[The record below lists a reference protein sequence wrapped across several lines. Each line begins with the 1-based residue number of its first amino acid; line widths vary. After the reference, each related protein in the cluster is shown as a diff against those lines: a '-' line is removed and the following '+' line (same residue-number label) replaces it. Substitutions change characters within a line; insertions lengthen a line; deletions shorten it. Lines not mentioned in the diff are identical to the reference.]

1 MGFDGTSLI
10 SLLEV
15 DIPKKSPEKPVGT
28 GWEDRI
34 VVTDSQRLAN
44 PVKWRKSSAMSSRWR
59 LIDGN
64 ELYDMRLDS
73 GQAIDVAA
81 DHPGEEIGRAHV

>member
-1 MGFDGTSLI
+1 
-10 SLLEV
+10 
-15 DIPKKSPEKPVGT
+15 
-28 GWEDRI
+28 
-34 VVTDSQRLAN
+34 
-44 PVKWRKSSAMSSRWR
+44 MSSRWR

-81 DHPGEEIGRAHV
+81 DHPGEVRRLRLAYEYWWNKVTERVDENIPFEIGVGEGIQVLVNSHDWRNVEDPACVWNQ